1 MGTHTHNRVG
11 KAEQVTRLKQFS
23 SALKTAQK
31 FGFSIAEVAALI
43 NLTPRTV
50 FRILAT
56 SRPVEHED
64 LIQVQTVALTLLKIQ
79 MTMIKDPSLDMR
91 KVVP

>member
-1 MGTHTHNRVG
+1 MNKIN
-11 KAEQVTRLKQFS
+11 KAEQATRLKQFA

-31 FGFSIAEVAALI
+31 FGLTIHEVAGLI
-43 NLTPRTV
+43 KLTPRTV
-50 FRILAT
+50 FRILAI

-64 LIQVQTVALTLLKIQ
+64 LIQIQTVALTLLKVQ
-79 MTMIKDPSLDMR
+79 MCMIKDPSFDMR